1 MAESVVA
8 KNMRDGTIT
17 LKVGAN
23 SYVIKYEE
31 GSLQLNVPG
40 PSVANYLDRG
50 RLADTV
56 GGVPSIRYNED
67 QPMTGS
73 FSAYLRDISDAS
85 YVTAPEFILRS
96 GQYSS
101 LWGSSLGASAEVKTV
116 DLQWDIVGAAHGD
129 ASDHQV
135 LIAYCVLNGAVAEG
149 SPNKVTINFTS
160 YTLYPTV
167 T

>member
-31 GSLQLNVPG
+31 GTLQLNVPG
-40 PSVANYLDRG
+40 PSIANYLDRG

-73 FSAYLRDISDAS
+73 FSAYLRDISDGT
-85 YVTAPEFILRS
+85 YVTAPQFILKT
-96 GQYSS
+96 GQYGST
-101 LWGSSLGASAEVKTV
+101 WGSSLGANAEVKTV
-116 DLQWDIVGAAHGD
+116 DIQWDIVGLTHGD

-135 LIAYCVLNGAVAEG
+135 L
-149 SPNKVTINFTS
+149 F
-160 YTLYPTV
+160 PTRC
-167 T
+167 

>member
-1 MAESVVA
+1 MAESVIA
-8 KNMRDGTIT
+8 KNMRDGTLT
-17 LKVGAN
+17 LLVGAN

-31 GSLQLNVPG
+31 GTLQLNVPG
-40 PSVANYLDRG
+40 PSIANYLDRG
-50 RLADTV
+50 RFADSV
-56 GGVPSIRYNED
+56 GGVPSVRYNED

-85 YVTAPEFILRS
+85 YVTAPEFILRT

-116 DLQWDIVGAAHGD
+116 DIQWDIAGTIHND
-129 ASDHQV
+129 ASDHRV
-135 LIAYCVLNGAVAEG
+135 TLAYCCLNGALGEG
-149 SPNKVTINFTS
+149 SPSKTTINFSS

-167 T
+167 L

>member
-1 MAESVVA
+1 MAESVIT

-23 SYVIKYEE
+23 TYEIKYEE
-31 GSLQLNVPG
+31 GTLQLAIPG
-40 PSVANYLDRG
+40 PNVAQYLDRG
-50 RLADTV
+50 RMADTV

-85 YVTAPEFILRS
+85 YVTAVEFLTKT
-96 GQYSS
+96 GQYAS

-116 DLQWDIVGAAHGD
+116 DLYWDIAGTIHGD
-129 ASDHQV
+129 ASSHQV
-135 LIAYCVLNGAVAEG
+135 VLPYTYLSGAVAEG
-149 SPNKVTINFTS
+149 SPNKTTINFTS
-160 YTLYPTV
+160 YCLYPTV